1 MSGLRSYQLDVVE
14 KWRGIIAEDKH
25 CRVIIVMPT
34 GSGKTH
40 VATAI
45 IQERRA
51 AGQRMLVLAHT
62 REIVGQTSEKLLAH
76 GIDHGLIQAGQT
88 PELGKQIQVAS
99 IQTLWSWAMRTRRI
113 SLPPADLLVIDE
125 CQHAP
130 AWSWQKIIAS
140 YPNAPLIGLTA
151 TPCRADGRGLGGI
164 FNAIVECPQVAELIE
179 QKHLVKTRVYAPV
192 DPDLKGVETC
202 VGDYVASQLA
212 ERMDR
217 DNLIGDIV
225 SHWHRYGEHR
235 RTVAFAV
242 NVPHSLHICEEFARS
257 GVKAEHINGSTPKP
271 DRDAALARLA
281 SGETKVVTNCM
292 VLTEGWD
299 LPEVSCCILA
309 RPTKKMGLYR
319 QMVGRVLR
327 PAPGKMNAIVLDHS
341 GAVFLHGFVEDY
353 VAWPLEPDIRATSPA
368 HASRLSRYK
377 TLPLLECTECG
388 CIRVAGQPCA
398 ACGFL
403 PKRPSE
409 PIVFAEGDLALV
421 DRQRRTAQ
429 PVSDPNERMR
439 WYAELLWIEQER
451 GYRRGYAKHK
461 YREKFAAEPHGYLQP
476 REASPEVLAWVRSR
490 NIAWAKAREKARER
504 AGAA

>member
-1 MSGLRSYQLDVVE
+1 MSGLHPYQLDVIE
-14 KWRGIIAEDKH
+14 KWRRIIAEDKY

-51 AGQRMLVLAHT
+51 AGERVLVLAHT

-88 PELGKQIQVAS
+88 PELGKQVQVAS

-113 SLPPADLLVIDE
+113 LLPPADLLVIDE

-164 FNAIVECPQVAELIE
+164 FNAIVESPQVAELIE
-179 QKHLVKTRVYAPV
+179 QKYLVKTRVYAPA
-192 DPDLKGVETC
+192 DPDLKGVHTRS
-202 VGDYVASQLA
+202 GDYVETELA

-217 DNLIGDIV
+217 DNLVGDIV
-225 SHWHRYGEHR
+225 SHWHKFGGNRK
-235 RTVAFAV
+235 TVCFAI
-242 NVPHSLHICEEFARS
+242 NVAHSLHIRDEFCRS
-257 GVKAEHINGSTPKP
+257 GVKAEHIDGDT
-271 DRDAALARLA
+271 AARERSAILARLA
-281 SGETKVVTNCM
+281 SGETQLVTNCL
-292 VLTEGWD
+292 VLTEGWN
-299 LPEVSCCILA
+299 LPAVDCCILA
-309 RPTKKMGLYR
+309 RPTKKMGLFR

-327 PAPGKMNAIVLDHS
+327 TAPDKTSAIVLDHS
-341 GAVFLHGFVEDY
+341 GAVFRHGFVEDHVEWTLDPDKRAESPTHTQR
-353 VAWPLEPDIRATSPA
+353 VAA
-368 HASRLSRYK
+368 HP
-377 TLPLLECTECG
+377 TLPLLECTNCG

-398 ACGFL
+398 HCGFL
-403 PKRPSE
+403 PQRP
-409 PIVFAEGDLALV
+409 PQAIVFREGDLALV

-461 YREKFAAEPHGYLQP
+461 YREKFAAEPHGDLQP
-476 REASPEVLAWVRSR
+476 RKASPEVLAWVRSR
-490 NIAWAKAREKARER
+490 NIAYAKAQEKARLGR
-504 AGAA
+504 